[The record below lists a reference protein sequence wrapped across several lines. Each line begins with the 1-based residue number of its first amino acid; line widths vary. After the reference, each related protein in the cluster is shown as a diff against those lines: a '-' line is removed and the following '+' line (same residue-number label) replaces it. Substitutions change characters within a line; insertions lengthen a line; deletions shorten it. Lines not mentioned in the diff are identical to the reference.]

1 MISQESP
8 APETIAEAVALLA
21 EIHQIP
27 LKHFNTERHSLLF
40 CYRRARYLAHP
51 SRNDGSTA
59 LLNRVNEAG
68 DVLGLTVKA
77 GA

>member
-27 LKHFNTERHSLLF
+27 SSTSTLSATRCCSATGEPGTWPTPPETT
-40 CYRRARYLAHP
+40 AAPRY
-51 SRNDGSTA
+51 
-59 LLNRVNEAG
+59 
-68 DVLGLTVKA
+68 
-77 GA
+77 